1 MEMNIVENNVKK
13 FKNIK
18 RGNIIWAK
26 LEGHGSVTQGVRPLV
41 VVGNNKGNAFSPVI
55 LCTPITSRIKK
66 KLLPT
71 QVFIEGDKSYG
82 LKKDGIIMAEQ
93 LVTVDKASILD
104 VAGSLPYQVMESVN
118 KALKISL
125 AL

>member
-26 LEGHGSVTQGVRPLV
+26 LEGRGSVTQGVRPLV

-55 LCTPITSRIKK
+55 LCSPITSKVKK

-71 QVFIEGDKSYG
+71 QVFIEGDKYYG
-82 LKKDGIIMAEQ
+82 LKKDGVIMAEQ

>member
-1 MEMNIVENNVKK
+1 MEMNIVKNSAKE

-26 LEGHGSVTQGVRPLV
+26 LEGCGSVTQGVRPLV

-55 LCTPITSRIKK
+55 LCSPITSKVKK

-82 LKKDGIIMAEQ
+82 LKKDGVIMAEQ

>member
-26 LEGHGSVTQGVRPLV
+26 LEGRGSVTQGVRPLV

-55 LCTPITSRIKK
+55 LCSPITSTVKK

-71 QVFIEGDKSYG
+71 QVFLEGSESYG
-82 LKKDGIIMAEQ
+82 LKKDGIIMTEQ
-93 LVTVDKASILD
+93 LVTVDKTSILD
-104 VAGSLPYQVMESVN
+104 VAGSLPYQLMESVN